1 MLVQQLLQFQNV
13 FCFHLAFVFFHA
25 QPEINFAHAKK
36 EKYKIQKSCDA
47 HTRGDSLFS
56 FEQEKKKKK
65 GAYQIKRKERRDGNS
80 CHRHKVQR
88 EHVQKNQDSPL

>member
-36 EKYKIQKSCDA
+36 ENYKIQKSCDA

-56 FEQEKKKKK
+56 FEQEEKKKRSLSNKK
-65 GAYQIKRKERRDGNS
+65 KRKKRREFVS
-80 CHRHKVQR
+80 
-88 EHVQKNQDSPL
+88 